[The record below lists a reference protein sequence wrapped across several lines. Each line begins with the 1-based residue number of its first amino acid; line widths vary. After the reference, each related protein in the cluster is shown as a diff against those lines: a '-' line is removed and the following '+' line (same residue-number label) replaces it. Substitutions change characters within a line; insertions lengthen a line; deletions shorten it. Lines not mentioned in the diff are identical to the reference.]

1 VGKSKVV
8 LDTNILISALG
19 WNGKPH
25 KILAQIISGDVE
37 LFISQAQFDE
47 LSRVLDYPKFEF
59 EEEQKSRFKALVS
72 AVATFVD
79 APARLDVVKED
90 PADSLIL
97 ESAVAARADFIV
109 SGDEHLLS
117 LGKVN
122 GTRILTANDFLKL
135 G

>member
-1 VGKSKVV
+1 MGKSKVV

-25 KILAQIISGDVE
+25 KILAQIVSGDIE

-72 AVATFVD
+72 AIAIFVD
-79 APARLDVVKED
+79 TPARLDVVKEESGRQR
-90 PADSLIL
+90 DSGERCGCKSRLH
-97 ESAVAARADFIV
+97 SFWR
-109 SGDEHLLS
+109 
-117 LGKVN
+117 
-122 GTRILTANDFLKL
+122 
-135 G
+135 